1 MKRLVEIS
9 LLCLLIASGLVA
21 CGEEGAESGTTA
33 AECVQSDLVA
43 QCPPNTMPELSANS
57 EAICSN
63 TAEGDGSSTV
73 DGTEGSAR
81 VENVCAGSGNCQLV
95 CRLINPCDFGVERV
109 SPTDGVICRIP
120 EAVVMAVKQGR
131 SATCPQDCESDVP
144 LVALDVLTDNYS
156 GVRPMVFWK
165 TR

>member
-73 DGTEGSAR
+73 DGTEGSAQ

-120 EAVVMAVKQGR
+120 EGGGDGVCEAGEDP
-131 SATCPQDCESDVP
+131 ATCPQDCESECTIGSSRCVDGQ
-144 LVALDVLTDNYS
+144 LQRCVA
-156 GVRPMVFWK
+156 PMVF
-165 TR
+165 